1 MEARATAKYLRISPY
16 KARLVADVVR
26 GKPVGEA
33 LSILRFMPKKGAR
46 LVKKVLE
53 SAIANAEQN
62 PQIDVDSLYIKR
74 IYVDEGPRLKRYQPR
89 AMGRAFPIIK
99 RLSHITVILDEK

>member
-1 MEARATAKYLRISPY
+1 MEARATAKYVRISPY
-16 KARLVADVVR
+16 KARLVVDAVR

-33 LSILRFMPKKGAR
+33 LAILSFMPKKGAR
-46 LVKKVLE
+46 LVKKVLL

-62 PQIDVDSLYIKR
+62 PQIDVDSLYIKK
-74 IYVDEGPRLKRYQPR
+74 IYVNEGPRLKRYRPR